1 MGKKERGI
9 QGLHDNRTPFGTKKN
24 KKKILV
30 REENEFS
37 GLLMAFESYAT
48 DNYSDNDIGMLLNKH
63 GYKTKAGRPFSKDTV
78 RDMLQNQTYL
88 GKVKYQRRSN
98 GSRSYEAPVKWY
110 DGQHEAFIDEALFNR
125 CMAVRTKRRS
135 HCKATSKYNPYL
147 LRNLIF
153 CHRCLSNPP
162 EGKLFPQYGKM
173 RPQARKNNIRS
184 SEQEYM
190 KLRIELQHEL
200 EQLTPVAD
208 DELEQTANILE
219 NFAEHW
225 QRLEGDEDGRH
236 ELVKLIVDRVHV
248 EDETVVAMTLKSNYH
263 LVLGHNAKEPT
274 EQSVDPYVVPGRA
287 RRDSLTPVCDFS
299 ILAKTYCSKALI

>member
-1 MGKKERGI
+1 MHSTR
-9 QGLHDNRTPFGTKKN
+9 
-24 KKKILV
+24 
-30 REENEFS
+30 
-37 GLLMAFESYAT
+37 
-48 DNYSDNDIGMLLNKH
+48 SD
-63 GYKTKAGRPFSKDTV
+63 
-78 RDMLQNQTYL
+78 
-88 GKVKYQRRSN
+88 
-98 GSRSYEAPVKWY
+98 GSRSYEAPVEWY

-125 CMAVRTKRRS
+125 CMAVRAKRRS

-173 RPQARKNNIRS
+173 RPQARKNNIRRYYRCRARELGYECRQKGVRVETIDNQVVSVLMSLKPPKNWRKNITKTMSQILGEKDLEESIQGIKAKIKRMDVRWDNGFIS

-219 NFAEHW
+219 NFEDSHRFG
-225 QRLEGDEDGRH
+225 QR
-236 ELVKLIVDRVHV
+236 
-248 EDETVVAMTLKSNYH
+248 
-263 LVLGHNAKEPT
+263 
-274 EQSVDPYVVPGRA
+274 
-287 RRDSLTPVCDFS
+287 
-299 ILAKTYCSKALI
+299 AL